1 MNKISISDVD
11 LKNEN
16 FADRSTCEPI
26 YEINR
31 RRTLE
36 GSKRQNFVLLAST
49 LLAIGTFISI
59 TFMQFDNYIAYQSD
73 RYEYINSTI
82 SFCYV
87 FDIVVNVQ
95 VISTSIAIGLILF
108 YVVLFKR
115 RVFLRYRF
123 KYRNIGLPMV
133 VSCWNKNERLF
144 SSFIYGLIAL
154 NVFEILSN
162 SIGGE
167 SNMKKFVHFKDPTGL
182 LSLLF
187 KIIEIIFIGL
197 SNIYFPFYI
206 FKKLSKI

>member
-1 MNKISISDVD
+1 MNKISISDID

-16 FADRSTCEPI
+16 ATYGSTCDPI
-26 YEINR
+26 YENNTR
-31 RRTLE
+31 KTLE
-36 GSKRQNFVLLAST
+36 GNKRQSFVLLAST
-49 LLAIGTFISI
+49 LLAIGTFVSI

-73 RYEYINSTI
+73 RYEYINSTL
-82 SFCYV
+82 SFCHV

-95 VISTSIAIGLILF
+95 VISTSIAIALIIF
-108 YVVLFKR
+108 YVILFKR

-123 KYRNIGLPMV
+123 KYRNVGLPMI

-154 NVFEILSN
+154 NVFEILYN
-162 SIGGE
+162 SISGQ
-167 SNMKKFVHFKDPTGL
+167 SNMKKFVQFKDPTGL

-197 SNIYFPFYI
+197 S
-206 FKKLSKI
+206 KILFVILFFIILE